1 MDKLIFGH
9 IFQLLYFAN
18 LFKIRNLKKLSLL
31 KGGNAEWSVA
41 CDDGIFI
48 FPKECR
54 TQVRSTFFSEKSSE
68 GVLNPSY
75 YNKPYYARKTPPSSK
90 TVVFESTSP

>member
-1 MDKLIFGH
+1 MQNGAVFSVFI
-9 IFQLLYFAN
+9 FAN

-31 KGGNAEWSVA
+31 KRDEN
-41 CDDGIFI
+41 
-48 FPKECR
+48 
-54 TQVRSTFFSEKSSE
+54 FFQEKSSE

-90 TVVFESTSP
+90 TVFESTSPLRAGTF

>member
-1 MDKLIFGH
+1 MLILLFQSICS
-9 IFQLLYFAN
+9 IFLLFEEEVASKN
-18 LFKIRNLKKLSLL
+18 DSFLKTEEFSSRVVCFCMRCLNKKLKELSLF

-54 TQVRSTFFSEKSSE
+54 TQVRSSFF
-68 GVLNPSY
+68 P
-75 YNKPYYARKTPPSSK
+75 RKKFGGGS
-90 TVVFESTSP
+90 

>member
-1 MDKLIFGH
+1 MCPKISLDK
-9 IFQLLYFAN
+9 
-18 LFKIRNLKKLSLL
+18 R
-31 KGGNAEWSVA
+31 GNAEWSVA

-54 TQVRSTFFSEKSSE
+54 TQVRSSSFFREKSSE

-90 TVVFESTSP
+90 TAVFDRPRKLGTP